1 LLTFFKSPLGVDFGT
16 SSLKI
21 IHVQGKTV
29 KVAAILDLEEHRHDP
44 DALGRKLDAF
54 IMGLGLRGRHAIVN
68 TPGSHTFIRTVLFPR
83 MPGKELKE
91 ALMWEVKR
99 QIPYPLED
107 AVLDYVT
114 TENGNQVAVT
124 FAACE
129 KRYAEGHIEPLRV
142 AGLKVAA
149 VDINPLCIMRT
160 LKPSTA
166 GNVVV
171 VDIGALST
179 EIHIIKNE
187 VLRITRTVGI
197 GGDGIRKKL
206 EHDGMSEAEAQKQLR
221 EGSQETLSA
230 PLSEISLEIFR
241 SIDYYKAN
249 FKESNIAEII
259 ITGGLSINPAV
270 KGFFADK
277 FGLPVGV
284 NNPFAG
290 LKLSDESM
298 RPLGPLFS
306 IAMGLAR
313 RSS

>member
-21 IHVQGKTV
+21 IHLQGKAV

-54 IMGLGLRGRHAIVN
+54 IMGLGLRGRSAVVN

-99 QIPYPLED
+99 QMPYPLDD

-114 TENGNQVAVT
+114 TESGNQVAVT

-129 KRYAEGHIEPLRV
+129 KRYAAGHIEPLRV

-160 LKPSTA
+160 LRPSTA

-179 EIHIIKNE
+179 EIHIIKNG

-197 GGDGIRKKL
+197 GGERIRNNL

-277 FGLPVGV
+277 FGLPVSV
-284 NNPFAG
+284 NDPFAG
-290 LKLSDESM
+290 LKLSDES
-298 RPLGPLFS
+298 
-306 IAMGLAR
+306 IR

>member
-1 LLTFFKSPLGVDFGT
+1 MFFKSPLGVDFGT

-29 KVAAILDLEEHRHDP
+29 KVAAIADLEEHRHDA

-54 IMGLGLRGRHAIVN
+54 IMGLGLRGRSAVVN
-68 TPGSHTFIRTVLFPR
+68 TPGSHTFIRTAMFPR
-83 MPGKELKE
+83 MPVKELKE

-99 QIPYPLED
+99 QMPYPLED
-107 AVLDYVT
+107 AVFDYVT
-114 TENGNQVAVT
+114 TESGNQVAVT

-129 KRYAEGHIEPLRV
+129 KSYAEGHLAPLRV
-142 AGLKVAA
+142 AGLQVAA

-160 LKPSTA
+160 LKTSTA

-171 VDIGALST
+171 VDVGAMST
-179 EIHIIKNE
+179 EIHIIKNG
-187 VLRITRTVGI
+187 VLRITRTVGT
-197 GGDGIRKKL
+197 GGDRIRKRL
-206 EHDGMSEAEAQKQLR
+206 ELDGMSEDEAKKQLR
-221 EGSQETLSA
+221 EGSQEILSA

-249 FKESNIAEII
+249 FKESTIAEMI
-259 ITGGLSINPAV
+259 ITGGPSINPAV
-270 KGFFADK
+270 KGFFADT
-277 FGLPVGV
+277 FGIPVSV
-284 NNPFAG
+284 NDPFAG
-290 LKLSDESM
+290 LKLSDEGM

-306 IAMGLAR
+306 VAVGLAR

>member
-21 IHVQGKTV
+21 IQMQGKTV
-29 KVAAILDLEEHRHDP
+29 KIAAIVDLEENRHDP
-44 DALGRKLDAF
+44 DALGRQLDAF
-54 IMGLGLRGRHAIVN
+54 IMSLGLRGKRAVVN
-68 TPGSHTFIRTVLFPR
+68 TPGSHTFIRTVMFPR

-99 QIPYPLED
+99 QVPYPLED

-114 TENGNQVAVT
+114 TESGNQVAVT

-129 KRYAEGHIEPLRV
+129 KRYAEGYIEPLRV
-142 AGLKVAA
+142 AGLEVAA

-160 LKPSTA
+160 LKTSTA

-171 VDIGALST
+171 VDIGAMST
-179 EIHIIKNE
+179 EIHIIKNG
-187 VLRITRTVGI
+187 VLRITRTVGT
-197 GGDGIRKKL
+197 GGDRIRKRL
-206 EHDGMSEAEAQKQLR
+206 ELDGMSETESQRQLK

-230 PLSEISLEIFR
+230 PLSELSLEIFR
-241 SIDYYKAN
+241 SIDYYKVN
-249 FKESNIAEII
+249 FKETNIAEII
-259 ITGGLSINPAV
+259 LTGGPSINPAV
-270 KGFFADK
+270 KGFFADT

-284 NNPFAG
+284 NDPFAG
-290 LKLSDESM
+290 LKLSDEGM

-306 IAMGLAR
+306 VAVGLAR
-313 RSS
+313 RGS